1 MGYARAA
8 SRRGLRMRLH
18 FLELLWFSTYAEL
31 RAERSR
37 SYLGLLWWLV
47 EPALMMAAFWLVFD
61 RILGSGGPGY
71 LPFLLIGLVVWQW
84 FKSSVVH
91 AGQAIWMNL
100 ALIHQVR
107 MPVLIFPLVNLLAD
121 AIKFGVVFVLLLVV
135 LWLAGYPPNPAYLSL
150 LPLLFCIGL
159 CAVGGGL
166 LLAALMPLL
175 PDLRFVVEQ
184 LLTVLM
190 FLSGVVFAL
199 QRVPAAFVQWLA
211 WNPVLVLLDAL
222 RGVLLQGQWPDA
234 AALLRVAVMAAAL
247 ALAGVAAVL
256 RLAPRYPKLA
266 A

>member
-1 MGYARAA
+1 
-8 SRRGLRMRLH
+8 MRLH
-18 FLELLWFSTYAEL
+18 FLELVWFSTYAEL

-37 SYLGLLWWLV
+37 SYLGLAWWLV

-61 RILGSGGPGY
+61 RILGTGGPGY

-84 FKSSVVH
+84 LKSSVVH
-91 AGQAIWMNL
+91 AGQAIWQNL

-107 MPVLIFPLVNLLAD
+107 MPVLVFPFVHFLAD
-121 AIKFGVVFVLLLVV
+121 AIKFGAVFVLLLAV
-135 LWLAGYPPNPAYLSL
+135 LWFAGYPPNAAYLSL
-150 LPLLFCIGL
+150 PPLLLCMAL

-199 QRVPAAFVQWLA
+199 ERVPAPYAEWLA
-211 WNPVLVLLDAL
+211 WNPVLMLLDAL
-222 RGVLLQGQWPDA
+222 RGVLLHGRWPDWM
-234 AALLRVAVMAAAL
+234 ALLRVAASAL
-247 ALAGVAAVL
+247 ALAAVGVVCVQ
-256 RLAPRYPKLA
+256 RLAPRYPKIA
-266 A
+266 V

>member
-1 MGYARAA
+1 
-8 SRRGLRMRLH
+8 MRLH
-18 FLELLWFSTYAEL
+18 FLELVWFSTYAEL

-37 SYLGLLWWLV
+37 SYLGLAWWLV

-61 RILGSGGPGY
+61 RILGTGGPGY

-84 FKSSVVH
+84 LKSSVVH

-107 MPVLIFPLVNLLAD
+107 MPVLVFPFVNLLAD
-121 AIKFGVVFVLLLVV
+121 AIKFGVVFVLLLAV
-135 LWLAGYPPNPAYLSL
+135 LWLAGYPPNAAYLSL
-150 LPLLFCIGL
+150 PPLLLCMAL
-159 CAVGGGL
+159 CAIGGGL

-199 QRVPAAFVQWLA
+199 ERVPAPYAEWLT
-211 WNPVLVLLDAL
+211 WNPVLMLLDAM
-222 RGVLLQGQWPDA
+222 RGVLLHGRWPDGMALVHVA
-234 AALLRVAVMAAAL
+234 ASAL
-247 ALAGVAAVL
+247 ALAALGVFCVQ
-256 RLAPRYPKLA
+256 RLAPRYPKIA

>member
-1 MGYARAA
+1 
-8 SRRGLRMRLH
+8 MRLH
-18 FLELLWFSTYAEL
+18 FFELVWFSTYAEL

-37 SYLGLLWWLV
+37 SYLGLAWWVV

-61 RILGSGGPGY
+61 RILGTGGPGY

-84 FKSSVVH
+84 LKSSVMH
-91 AGQAIWMNL
+91 AGQAIWQNL

-107 MPVLIFPLVNLLAD
+107 MPVLVFPFVHFLAD
-121 AIKFGVVFVLLLVV
+121 VIKFGLVFVLLLVV
-135 LWLAGYPPNPAYLSL
+135 LWIAGYPPNAAYLSL
-150 LPLLFCIGL
+150 PPLLLCMAL

-199 QRVPAAFVQWLA
+199 ERVPAPYAEWLA
-211 WNPVLVLLDAL
+211 WNPVLMLLDAL
-222 RGVLLQGQWPDA
+222 RGVLLHGRWPDWM
-234 AALLRVAVMAAAL
+234 ALLRVAAIAL
-247 ALAGVAAVL
+247 ALAALGVLCVQ
-256 RLAPRYPKLA
+256 RLAPRYPKIA
-266 A
+266 V

>member
-1 MGYARAA
+1 
-8 SRRGLRMRLH
+8 MRLH

-37 SYLGLLWWLV
+37 SYLGLAWWLV

-61 RILGSGGPGY
+61 RILDSGGPGY

-121 AIKFGVVFVLLLVV
+121 AIKFAVVFVLLLAV
-135 LWLAGYPPNPAYLSL
+135 LWLAGYPPNLAYLSL
-150 LPLLFCIGL
+150 PPLLLCIGL
-159 CAVGGGL
+159 CGIGGGL

-199 QRVPAAFVQWLA
+199 QRVPAAYAHWLS
-211 WNPVLVLLDAL
+211 WNPVLVLVDAL
-222 RGVLLQGQWPDA
+222 RGVLLHGRWPDA
-234 AALLRVAVMAAAL
+234 AAMLPVALVAVAL
-247 ALAGVAAVL
+247 ALAGVTAVL